1 MMKRWKPRYLW
12 FKIALSAGLL
22 LSLVLLVQSVRTY
35 CQVSRQ
41 MVSEQLTRDADRQI
55 LALERTLRQSTS
67 AAPEQIQTAIRE
79 SLEDAAKKIAWIRVI
94 HSSGEV
100 IARAGEPTG
109 PALAPGNPRPGAP
122 GRERITEMRETP
134 KGTVMVSLLPLRLS
148 RPRPASLNGGTEAR
162 PPAPQTQGMRW
173 IEIAM
178 YLESASE
185 VFSPLRRNLIIGCLA
200 ALGLAASMLLIW
212 LRIPPYVMGKQLEEQ
227 VELARRVQSDLLP
240 PANPAVGSIEFAA
253 ACISAWQVGGD
264 FYDIFTTDQGRVALV
279 LGDVAG
285 KGLPAALLMGLLH
298 GALRSM
304 NLPDASSDQQVSWN
318 RLNHLLNTRTA
329 PERFASLFWSTYDPA
344 TRVLRY
350 VNAGHLPPLMMRQ
363 NGDGHIAVHR
373 LEEGGPILGAVASA
387 TYRQGEVI
395 ARPGDLLVLFSD
407 GIVEAANSSEEEFGE
422 SRVLALIEENWTRS
436 SSDIRDEILK
446 QVRVFIRGDQPQDD
460 ITLVVARI
468 R

>member
-1 MMKRWKPRYLW
+1 MIKRWKERYLF

-22 LSLVLLVQSVRTY
+22 LSLVLLVQTVLTY
-35 CQVSRQ
+35 YQVSRQ
-41 MVSEQLTRDADRQI
+41 MVTEQLTRDADRQI
-55 LALERTLRQSTS
+55 LALERTLRQSPS
-67 AAPEQIQTAIRE
+67 REPEQIQTAITE
-79 SLEDAAKKIAWIRVI
+79 SLEDAPKKIAWIRVI
-94 HSSGEV
+94 DSSGKV
-100 IARAGEPTG
+100 IAEAGEASG
-109 PALAPGNPRPGAP
+109 PALASANPRPGAS
-122 GRERITEMRETP
+122 GRERLTEMRETR

-148 RPRPASLNGGTEAR
+148 RPRPSSSNSGTEVR
-162 PPAPQTQGMRW
+162 PPAPQGQGMRW
-173 IEIAM
+173 TEIAL

-185 VFSPLRRNLIIGCLA
+185 VFSPLRRNLIVGCLA
-200 ALGLAASMLLIW
+200 ALGLAASMILIW
-212 LRIPPYVMGKQLEEQ
+212 IRFPGYVRGKQLEEQ
-227 VELARRVQSDLLP
+227 VELARRVQADLLP
-240 PANPAVGSIEFAA
+240 PANPPVGDIEFAA
-253 ACISAWQVGGD
+253 SCVSAWQVGGD
-264 FYDIFTTDQGRVALV
+264 FYDVYTTDQDRVSLV

-304 NLPDASSDQQVSWN
+304 NLSDTTSDQQVSWS

-329 PERFASLFWSTYDPA
+329 PERFASLFWSSYDPA

-350 VNAGHLPPLMMRQ
+350 VNAGHLPPLMLRQ
-363 NGDGHIAVHR
+363 NGNGHLAVHR
-373 LEEGGPILGAVASA
+373 LEEGGPILGAMSSA
-387 TYRQGEVI
+387 TYHQGEVT
-395 ARPGDLLVLFSD
+395 AQPGDLLVLFSD

-446 QVRVFIRGDQPQDD
+446 QVRVFLRGDQPQDD